1 LPAGRPVPRTG
12 ADGTDFTY
20 NQVMK
25 RPALAAGTATG
36 NGEHL
41 SAPAPPPPAAEAPL
55 LLHIDRLMEQL
66 HAQVSKALDAGE
78 VEGIH
83 QARVA
88 TRRLKA
94 ALDLAEPVVGKKRR
108 KPLARVL
115 RKLRRRL
122 GPLRDTDVMLEHLQ
136 ELAAKHEPAARWLAD
151 HLSSRREALRGESE
165 KKGSSADVLA
175 ALGAWYPVR
184 EQIRA
189 GADALPGLLVE
200 SLHLQL
206 DAFVE
211 QADRLTAG
219 VAAQDP
225 HQLRIAGKALRYTL
239 EMAVAQGHDLHGS
252 VLKTF
257 KRMQETLGAWHDFV
271 VLTDQAMRSSLDEL
285 LGHHDPALQEKV
297 LDLARVTLRRSARE
311 LEQFGGLW
319 TAKGADLTASIRTTF
334 PLSPPAAV
342 TEPKTDPGP
351 GDSAA
356 PEAPAAAPPVDPS
369 AAS

>member
-1 LPAGRPVPRTG
+1 
-12 ADGTDFTY
+12 
-20 NQVMK
+20 MK
-25 RPALAAGTATG
+25 RAAPAAATGTGTG

-41 SAPAPPPPAAEAPL
+41 SAPASPPPASPSPL
-55 LLHIDRLMEQL
+55 VLHIDRLMEQL
-66 HAQVSKALDAGE
+66 HAQVPKALDAGE

-94 ALDLAEPVVGKKRR
+94 AMDLAKPVVGKKRR

-122 GPLRDTDVMLEHLQ
+122 GPLRDTDVMLEHLE
-136 ELAAKHEPAARWLAD
+136 ELAAKHEPAGRWLAD
-151 HLSSRREALRGESE
+151 RLSRRREVLRGESGA
-165 KKGSSADVLA
+165 KGSAADVLA
-175 ALGAWYPVR
+175 DLGAWYPVR
-184 EQIRA
+184 EQVRA
-189 GADALPGLLVE
+189 GADALPALLVK

-219 VAAQDP
+219 VAGQDP

-257 KRMQETLGAWHDFV
+257 KRMQEMLGAWHDFV

-285 LGHHDPALQEKV
+285 LGHHDAARQDKV
-297 LDLARVTLRRSARE
+297 LELARVTLRRSARE
-311 LEQFGGLW
+311 LEQFGALW
-319 TAKGADLTASIRTTF
+319 TTKGAELAASIRATF
-334 PLSPPAAV
+334 PLSAPAAIV
-342 TEPKTDPGP
+342 SEPKTDPGP
-351 GDSAA
+351 ADS
-356 PEAPAAAPPVDPS
+356 PPPQAPAAAPGADPS